1 MSGLQKWND
10 INARSRQ
17 DTEAE
22 FARRTIEHRAIV
34 ARIKAQH
41 RHRTGQKLE
50 EKLEDLPLPLDLLA
64 IGDSWFDYPVGD
76 AGFPDTNQ
84 DIVAQLK
91 SLGNPQPTILSRAVL
106 GQAMTTVMGL
116 KNQTQYAADI
126 ADASSWLRGKPDAIL
141 VSGGGDDM
149 VGDQFLIYLDYF
161 GGKLSTRVQGVIDS
175 IESSY
180 QALFQ
185 FRNLHA
191 PGVTIFGH
199 CYDYA
204 IPNGKGV
211 LGQGPWLKPS
221 LDFAGYNYTDGLS
234 IVQNAIDD
242 LFNMLNKLS
251 ADSTNNF
258 VLIDTRNT
266 LVRNATQPLGWAN
279 EIHPYTEGF
288 SALANKF
295 LQAIR
300 AKIGGI

>member
-1 MSGLQKWND
+1 MSGFQKWTE

-22 FARRTIEHRAIV
+22 FARRTITHRATV

-41 RHRTGQKLE
+41 RHRTE
-50 EKLEDLPLPLDLLA
+50 HKLEDLTLPLDLLA

-84 DIVAQLK
+84 DIVAQLQT
-91 SLGNPQPTILSRAVL
+91 LGNPQPTILSRAVL

-126 ADASSWLRGKPDAIL
+126 ADTSSCLRGKPDAIL

-161 GGKLSTRVQGVIDS
+161 GGKLSTRVQGILDS
-175 IESSY
+175 IEASY

-185 FRNLHA
+185 FRDLHA
-191 PGVTIFGH
+191 PGTKIFGH

-221 LDFAGYNYTDGLS
+221 LDFAGYNYADGLS

-242 LFNMLNKLS
+242 LFSMLSGLS
-251 ADSTNNF
+251 ASSTNDL
-258 VLIDTRNT
+258 VLVNTKNT
-266 LVRNATQPLGWAN
+266 LARNASQPLGWAN

-288 SALANKF
+288 TALANKF

-300 AKIGGI
+300 AEIGGI